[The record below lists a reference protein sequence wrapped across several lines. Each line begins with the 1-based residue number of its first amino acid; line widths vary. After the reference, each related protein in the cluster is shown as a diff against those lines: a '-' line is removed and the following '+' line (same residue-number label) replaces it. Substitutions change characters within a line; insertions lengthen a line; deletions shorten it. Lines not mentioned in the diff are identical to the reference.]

1 MALIFLHYFCF
12 TFWIYSACVK
22 WERLTFYFKEETD
35 KVTTTGLC
43 LKIIRLNPQIAGK
56 KAYQC
61 NALATLKPDHACL
74 IPAWLHQI
82 GNCKKNCRHGSGVMP
97 VVGRKLE
104 GTFLYYQILTCFSPA
119 SSLFFSPNKC
129 SFKFPSKF
137 WCKQAGIE
145 QAWARKPDCKT
156 EKK

>member
-74 IPAWLHQI
+74 IPARLHQI

-97 VVGRKLE
+97 VAGRKLE
-104 GTFLYYQILTCFSPA
+104 GTFLYYQFLTCISPA
-119 SSLFFSPNKC
+119 FSLFSVQT
-129 SFKFPSKF
+129 SVPSGF
-137 WCKQAGIE
+137 LQNSGANKQAS
-145 QAWARKPDCKT
+145 ARKPDCKT